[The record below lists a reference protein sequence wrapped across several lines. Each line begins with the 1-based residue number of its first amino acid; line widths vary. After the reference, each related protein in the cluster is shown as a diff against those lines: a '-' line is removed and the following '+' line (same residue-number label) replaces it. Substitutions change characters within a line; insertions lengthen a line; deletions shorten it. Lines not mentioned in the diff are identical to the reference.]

1 MAKSR
6 SAGDLYHRFAF
17 DKRRVDV
24 DQGDGVTV
32 GKWQEQ
38 FSVRAGVINLR
49 GGEAVIAGRLQ
60 GKSTKVVFVRSSSQ
74 TRQISTDWRMRDART
89 GELIDAASGEMV
101 DGKKWTGVSYN
112 IVEVTMS
119 DDRAWIDCLGQ
130 SGIADG

>member
-1 MAKSR
+1 MPEAR

-17 DKRRVDV
+17 DKRVELDR
-24 DQGDGVTV
+24 GDGVTV

-60 GKSTKVVFVRSSSQ
+60 GKSAKVIFVRASSQ
-74 TRQISTDWRMRDART
+74 TKEITTDWRMRDART
-89 GELIDAASGEMV
+89 GALVDATNGEMV

-112 IVEVTMS
+112 IAEVTVS

-130 SGIADG
+130 SGMADG